1 LFPQSFQ
8 DSDLHEGH
16 SHGGFDLKFDKPV
29 KEFIDVYACIGCGA
43 KDQGYTVLHSGY
55 DDGNSDSLDR
65 VNKGLPYEP

>member
-1 LFPQSFQ
+1 
-8 DSDLHEGH
+8 
-16 SHGGFDLKFDKPV
+16 V

-43 KDQGYTVLHSGY
+43 SGQGYTTLHSGY